1 MKSAIK
7 RIINKDIKSLED
19 LKKNKIYVE
28 FDENNFLNA
37 KALIIGP
44 DDTIYENGLFFFNIE
59 FPTNYPHTP
68 PVLKYISRSK
78 IRIHPNIYVSGKVC
92 LSILGTWK
100 GPSWTSSMDI
110 SCVLL
115 SLQSLLNNE
124 PLSHEPGFEKYSG
137 PISEDYKSIVYYD
150 NILSLFYRNT
160 KYIMDEFIF
169 FQNIIIDNFKN
180 NKEKIINK
188 LKEIENKELNI
199 SVNIYRINSKIDYN
213 FLINKLNKFDL

>member
-1 MKSAIK
+1 
-7 RIINKDIKSLED
+7 
-19 LKKNKIYVE
+19 
-28 FDENNFLNA
+28 
-37 KALIIGP
+37 
-44 DDTIYENGLFFFNIE
+44 
-59 FPTNYPHTP
+59 
-68 PVLKYISRSK
+68 
-78 IRIHPNIYVSGKVC
+78 
-92 LSILGTWK
+92 
-100 GPSWTSSMDI
+100 MDI